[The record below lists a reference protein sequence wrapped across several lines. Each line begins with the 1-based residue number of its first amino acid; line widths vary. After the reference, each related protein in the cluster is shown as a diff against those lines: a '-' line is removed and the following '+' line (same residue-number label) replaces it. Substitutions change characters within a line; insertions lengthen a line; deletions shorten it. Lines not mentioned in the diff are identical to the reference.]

1 MTLVSDGNVRK
12 KGRPP
17 SGQGTS
23 VILRIHPRLLSEIDN
38 WIGAQPGKK
47 PTRQKAIYQALEE
60 KFEVPNK

>member
-1 MTLVSDGNVRK
+1 
-12 KGRPP
+12 
-17 SGQGTS
+17 
-23 VILRIHPRLLSEIDN
+23 LLSEIDN